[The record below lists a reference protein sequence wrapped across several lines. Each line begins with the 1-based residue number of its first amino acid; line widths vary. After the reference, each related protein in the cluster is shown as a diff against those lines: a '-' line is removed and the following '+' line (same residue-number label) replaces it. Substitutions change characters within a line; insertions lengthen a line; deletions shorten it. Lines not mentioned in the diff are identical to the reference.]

1 MKHYVGL
8 DRSLEATTICM
19 VDENGQMLKMTSA
32 PSDPQAIG
40 PAPACQQGSTDRA
53 GEPEAL
59 DWLTRELRALGLP
72 VVCLIA
78 RQTHCAVSGRI

>member
-32 PSDPQAIG
+32 PSDPQAI
-40 PAPACQQGSTDRA
+40 ATVLHRHASKVVRIVLESRKLST
-53 GEPEAL
+53 G
-59 DWLTRELRALGLP
+59 
-72 VVCLIA
+72 
-78 RQTHCAVSGRI
+78 